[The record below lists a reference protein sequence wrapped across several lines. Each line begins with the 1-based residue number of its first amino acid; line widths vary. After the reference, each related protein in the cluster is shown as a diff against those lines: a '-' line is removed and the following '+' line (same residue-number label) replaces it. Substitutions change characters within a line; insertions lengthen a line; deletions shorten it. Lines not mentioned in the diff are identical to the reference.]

1 MKKIG
6 GKKFNRST
14 WQWEYE
20 PIRYVEFHCTPKEW
34 GDTGNSKYL
43 LVRDFIRG
51 INLNELAWQDVTV
64 KDVIDLA
71 VNDIICN
78 RYNISIKEKEEQIYG
93 GKQTVWEI
101 DVNGAPYYT
110 YVCGICDIYGDRWA
124 PELYETIGVNR
135 GDDKLLIAAVAGVC
149 NAIFYLIHSVESGKY
164 YEKYISGEYKVSVGL
179 PRLDRI
185 KL

>member
-20 PIRYVEFHCTPKEW
+20 PVRYVEFHCTPEQW
-34 GDTGNSKYL
+34 EEAGNSKYL
-43 LVRDFIRG
+43 LVRDYLRSID
-51 INLNELAWQDVTV
+51 LNDLAWKDVTV

-71 VNDIICN
+71 VGDIVSN
-78 RYNISIKEKEEQIYG
+78 RYNVNIVEKREKLFCYESD
-93 GKQTVWEI
+93 VWEI
-101 DVNGAPYYT
+101 DVSGAPYYV
-110 YVCGICDIYGDRWA
+110 YLDGILDSYGDRNV
-124 PELYETIGVNR
+124 PELYEPIR
-135 GDDKLLIAAVAGVC
+135 GQDERMMIRVIAGVC
-149 NAIFYLIHSVESGKY
+149 NAIFYLIDSVRKGKY
-164 YEKYISGEYKVSVGL
+164 YEKYISGEYKVSVSL